1 MLKFSTR
8 VMTTANVTWLM
19 DQNSFYKP
27 NYPFITKKKKKKK
40 GGSKSERGEEGKWK
54 YERFFL
60 KLILRMM
67 L

>member
-1 MLKFSTR
+1 MLKFGTR
-8 VMTTANVTWLM
+8 VMTTANVNWLM

-27 NYPFITKKKKKKK
+27 DYPFITKKKKK

-60 KLILRMM
+60 KLILSMM

>member
-1 MLKFSTR
+1 
-8 VMTTANVTWLM
+8 MTTANVNWLM

-27 NYPFITKKKKKKK
+27 DYPFITKKKKK

-60 KLILRMM
+60 KLILSMM